1 LLLKKVPDMKQIIRI
16 TVGLTVSCLIAALVM
31 GSVFVI
37 TDKAKKHNE
46 HVNVQQTMLGL
57 LGYTKSH
64 PAPSDLRLYTI
75 YRYII
80 SDGDAST
87 LGYVLP
93 VLKGDGAGYQLMV
106 MGLDG
111 QFINQYPLDMTP
123 EKASEPTERYTA
135 LREAVKPPKTFV
147 YADATIVAKLGEKR
161 LAYLLPGEFPG
172 FKTFIHVMLAL
183 DPSFEILGLE
193 ITEQEEDPG
202 LGAEIKQDYF
212 KNQFKGK
219 SFEKVKDLHVVKEPL
234 PEEYKTYLESKK
246 GKASPIPEGEVE
258 AIRSRYQD
266 KDIYALTGATIS
278 SKAVTDGV
286 KNMVAKFAYRINRL
300 DTVISNQHIPVA
312 F

>member
-1 LLLKKVPDMKQIIRI
+1 MKQIIRI

-31 GSVFVI
+31 GSVFIV

-64 PAPSDLRLYTI
+64 PAPSDLRLYAI

-80 SDGDAST
+80 TDGDTST

-93 VLKGDGAGYQLMV
+93 VLKGDGVGYQLMV
-106 MGLDG
+106 MDLDG
-111 QFINQYPLDMTP
+111 QFVNQYALDLTP
-123 EKASEPTERYTA
+123 DRASEPTERSAA
-135 LREAVKPPKTFV
+135 LREVVQPPKAFA
-147 YADATIVAKLGEKR
+147 YADATIVAKLGQNR

-183 DPSFEILGLE
+183 NPSFEILGLE

-234 PEEYKTYLESKK
+234 PEEFKAYLETKK
-246 GKASPIPEGEVE
+246 GKESPIPEGELDV
-258 AIRSRYQD
+258 IRSTYQD

-278 SKAVTDGV
+278 SKSVTDGV

-300 DTVISNQHIPVA
+300 DSVISRQDIPVA

>member
-1 LLLKKVPDMKQIIRI
+1 MKQIIRI

-31 GSVFVI
+31 GSVFIV

-64 PAPSDLRLYTI
+64 PAPSDLRLYTV
-75 YRYII
+75 YRYILT
-80 SDGDAST
+80 DGNTST
-87 LGYVLP
+87 LGYLLP
-93 VLKGDGAGYQLMV
+93 VRKGDAAGYHLMV
-106 MGLDG
+106 MDLNG
-111 QFINQYPLDMTP
+111 QFVNQHPLDLTP
-123 EKASEPTERYTA
+123 NMASEATERTA
-135 LREAVKPPKTFV
+135 ALKKVVKPPQTFV
-147 YADATIVAKLGEKR
+147 YADATIVAMLGQKR

-219 SFEKVKDLHVVKEPL
+219 SFNKIKDLHVVKEPL
-234 PEEYKTYLESKK
+234 PDEYKTYLEKDE
-246 GKASPIPEGEVE
+246 GKRTPIPDKELD
-258 AIRSRYQD
+258 AIRANYQD

-286 KNMVAKFAYRINRL
+286 KTMVAKFAYRINRL
-300 DTVISNQHIPVA
+300 ESVISTQKIPVA

>member
-1 LLLKKVPDMKQIIRI
+1 MKQIIRI

-46 HVNVQQTMLGL
+46 HVDVQDTMLGL
-57 LGYTKSH
+57 LGYSKSN
-64 PAPSDLRLYTI
+64 PPPPDLRLYSFF
-75 YRYII
+75 RYILT
-80 SDGDAST
+80 DGDTRT
-87 LGYVLP
+87 LGYLLP
-93 VLKGDGAGYQLMV
+93 VLKGDGVGYQLME
-106 MGLDG
+106 MDLDG
-111 QFINQYPLDMTP
+111 QFVDQYPVDLAP
-123 EKASEPTERYTA
+123 ENASEPTERAAA
-135 LREAVKPPKTFV
+135 LREVVKPPRTFV

-161 LAYLLPGEFPG
+161 LAYLLPGQFPG

-183 DPSFEILGLE
+183 DPSFEILGLD

-219 SFEKVKDLHVVKEPL
+219 SFETIKDLQVVKEPL
-234 PEEYKTYLESKK
+234 PDEYKAYLENA
-246 GKASPIPEGEVE
+246 KAEKTPIPEDEWE
-258 AIRSRYQD
+258 AIRSQYQD
-266 KDIYALTGATIS
+266 SDIYALTGATIS

-286 KNMVAKFAYRINRL
+286 KNMVAKFAYRVNRL
-300 DTVISNQHIPVA
+300 EALISNQDIPVA

>member
-1 LLLKKVPDMKQIIRI
+1 MKEIIRI

-57 LGYTKSH
+57 LGYTKRH
-64 PAPSDLRLYTI
+64 PAPPDLRLYTI

-80 SDGDAST
+80 SDGDTRT
-87 LGYVLP
+87 LGYMLP
-93 VLKGDGAGYQLMV
+93 VLKGDSVGYQLAV
-106 MGLDG
+106 IDLDG
-111 QFINQYPLDMTP
+111 QFIGQFKLNVTP
-123 EKASEPTERYTA
+123 EKASEPTERSSA
-135 LREAVKPPKTFV
+135 LRQVLKPPKTFV
-147 YADATIVAKLGEKR
+147 YADSTIVATLNQKR

-172 FKTFIHVMLAL
+172 FKTFIDVMLAL
-183 DPSFEILGLE
+183 DPSFKIIGLE

-212 KNQFKGK
+212 KKQFKGK
-219 SFEKVKDLHVVKEPL
+219 SFEKVKTLHVIKEPL
-234 PEEYKTYLESKK
+234 PEEYKQYLESKK
-246 GKASPIPEGEVE
+246 GKVSPIPEGELEV
-258 AIRSRYQD
+258 IRSKYQD
-266 KDIYALTGATIS
+266 RDIYALTGATIS

-286 KNMVAKFAYRINRL
+286 KSMITRFAYRINRL
-300 DTVISNQHIPVA
+300 DTVISRQHIPVA

>member
-1 LLLKKVPDMKQIIRI
+1 MKQIIRI

-31 GSVFVI
+31 GSVFIV

-57 LGYTKSH
+57 LGYTNSH
-64 PAPSDLRLYTI
+64 PAPSDLKLYTV
-75 YRYII
+75 YRYILT
-80 SDGDAST
+80 DGNTST
-87 LGYVLP
+87 LGYLLP
-93 VLKGDGAGYQLMV
+93 VRKGDAAGYHLMV
-106 MGLDG
+106 MDLNG
-111 QFINQYPLDMTP
+111 QFVNQHPLDLTP
-123 EKASEPTERYTA
+123 NMASEATERTA
-135 LREAVKPPKTFV
+135 ALKKVVKPPQTFV
-147 YADATIVAKLGEKR
+147 YADATIVAMLGQKR

-219 SFEKVKDLHVVKEPL
+219 SFNKIKDLHVVKEPL
-234 PEEYKTYLESKK
+234 PDEYKTYLEKDE
-246 GKASPIPEGEVE
+246 GKRTPIPDKELD
-258 AIRSRYQD
+258 AIRANYQD

-286 KNMVAKFAYRINRL
+286 KTMVAKFAYRINRL
-300 DTVISNQHIPVA
+300 ESVISTQKIPVA

>member
-1 LLLKKVPDMKQIIRI
+1 MKQIIRI

-31 GSVFVI
+31 GSVFIV

-64 PAPSDLRLYTI
+64 PAPSDLKLYTL
-75 YRYII
+75 YRYIFT
-80 SDGDAST
+80 DGNTST

-93 VLKGDGAGYQLMV
+93 VSKGDTVGYQLMV
-106 MGLDG
+106 MDLNG
-111 QFINQYPLDMTP
+111 QFVNQHPLDLMTNM
-123 EKASEPTERYTA
+123 ASETTERAAA
-135 LREAVKPPKTFV
+135 LKKVVKPPQTFV
-147 YADATIVAKLGEKR
+147 YADATIVAMLGERR

-219 SFEKVKDLHVVKEPL
+219 SFKKIKDLHVVKEPL
-234 PEEYKTYLESKK
+234 PEEYKKYLEKERGK
-246 GKASPIPEGEVE
+246 GAPLPEGELD
-258 AIRSRYQD
+258 AIRGKYQD

-300 DTVISNQHIPVA
+300 ESVISTQKIPVA

>member
-1 LLLKKVPDMKQIIRI
+1 MKQIIRI
-16 TVGLTVSCLIAALVM
+16 TIGLTVSCLIAALVM
-31 GSVFVI
+31 GSVFIV

-46 HVNVQQTMLGL
+46 HVNVQETMLGL

-64 PAPSDLRLYTI
+64 PAPSDLRLYAI

-80 SDGDAST
+80 TDGDTST

-93 VLKGDGAGYQLMV
+93 VLKGDGVGCQLMV
-106 MGLDG
+106 MDLDG
-111 QFINQYPLDMTP
+111 QFVNQYALDLTP
-123 EKASEPTERYTA
+123 DTASEPTERSAA
-135 LREAVKPPKTFV
+135 LREVVQLPKAFA
-147 YADATIVAKLGEKR
+147 YADATIVAKLGQNR

-183 DPSFEILGLE
+183 NPSFEILGLE

-219 SFEKVKDLHVVKEPL
+219 SFEKVKDLHVVKDPL
-234 PEEYKTYLESKK
+234 PEEYKAYLETKK
-246 GKASPIPEGEVE
+246 GKESPIPEGELDV
-258 AIRSRYQD
+258 IRSTYQD

-278 SKAVTDGV
+278 SKSVTDGV

-300 DTVISNQHIPVA
+300 DSVISRQNIPVA

>member
-1 LLLKKVPDMKQIIRI
+1 MKEIIRI

-37 TDKAKKHNE
+37 TDNAKKHNE
-46 HVNVQQTMLGL
+46 HVNVQQTVLGL
-57 LGYTKSH
+57 LGYTKSR

-80 SDGDAST
+80 SDGDTST
-87 LGYVLP
+87 LGYMLP
-93 VLKGDGAGYQLMV
+93 VLKGDSVGYQLAV
-106 MGLDG
+106 IDLDG
-111 QFINQYPLDMTP
+111 QLVNQFKLGVTP
-123 EKASEPTERYTA
+123 EKASEPTERSAA
-135 LREAVKPPKTFV
+135 LKEVLKPPRTFV
-147 YADATIVAKLGEKR
+147 YADSTIIAKLGQRR

-172 FKTFIHVMLAL
+172 FKTFIDVMLAL
-183 DPSFEILGLE
+183 DPSFKIIGLE

-212 KNQFKGK
+212 KNQFRGK
-219 SFEKVKDLHVVKEPL
+219 SFEKLKALHVIKEPL
-234 PEEYKTYLESKK
+234 PEEYKEYLERGK
-246 GKASPIPEGEVE
+246 GRESPIPEGELE
-258 AIRSRYQD
+258 IIRSKYQD

-286 KNMVAKFAYRINRL
+286 KNMVTKFAYRITRL
-300 DTVISNQHIPVA
+300 DSVITRQHIPVA

>member
-1 LLLKKVPDMKQIIRI
+1 MKEIIRI
-16 TVGLTVSCLIAALVM
+16 TVGLTVSCLVAAVLM
-31 GSVFVI
+31 GSVFII

-57 LGYTKSH
+57 LGYTKKH
-64 PAPSDLRLYTI
+64 PAPADLRLYNI
-75 YRYII
+75 YRYIL
-80 SDGDAST
+80 SDGDART
-87 LGYVLP
+87 LGYMVP
-93 VLKGDGAGYQLMV
+93 VLKGEGVGYQLVV
-106 MGLDG
+106 MDLDG
-111 QFINQYPLDMTP
+111 QFVNRFELDIAP
-123 EKASEPTERYTA
+123 EKAQEPTERSAA
-135 LREAVKPPKTFV
+135 LREVLKPSTTFS
-147 YADATIVAKLGEKR
+147 YADSTIIANRGDTR

-202 LGAEIKQDYF
+202 LGAEIKQPYF

-219 SFEKVKDLHVVKEPL
+219 SYETVKDIQVVKEPL
-234 PEEYKTYLESKK
+234 PEEYKRYLESEK
-246 GKASPIPEGEVE
+246 GRRSPIPKGELD
-258 AIRSRYQD
+258 AIRNQYQD

-286 KNMVAKFAYRINRL
+286 KNMVAKFTYRIERL
-300 DTVISNQHIPVA
+300 DTVISRQQIPVA